1 MLRIGSWFAALLVA
15 AALLGGCSDEDPG
28 TAPAISD
35 LTYDPASGTAGAQVT
50 ITGQFTFSD
59 PDADVE
65 SYTIELAGP
74 GNLAQT
80 IGPQVLQGAAGQTS
94 GSVGITLILTP
105 PVAGDYTFDV
115 WLSDVAGNESNR
127 LTGTYTAQ

>member
-80 IGPQVLQGAAGQTS
+80 IGPQVLQGAAGVNS
-94 GSVGITLILTP
+94 GPITLALMLGP
-105 PVAGDYTFDV
+105 PVAGTYSFDV
-115 WLSDVAGNESNR
+115 WLTDAAGNESNR
-127 LTGTYTAQ
+127 LTGTFVAE